1 MPLPASR
8 DRVALPM
15 PTVLALVF
23 AIAAIAAVPAT
34 ARQAQPAPAQA
45 AAAPAQPADEV
56 VVATFDGGQITRSEV
71 LDYLGQYV
79 IVPERQQEVYEAA
92 INAMIN
98 GRLLDRHIEEQGV
111 TVAPAEIDAEVEKVR
126 AQLKEQGQGDLN
138 NMLAD
143 LSMTPGELREQLGQ
157 GLRRSKFFL
166 TRADDATLEEYFEK
180 NKDIFTGT
188 LVKASHILI
197 QIDPDASEEQVEAA
211 RSKLLDLKKQ
221 IEAGELD
228 FAVAA
233 DNYSEDPANQETP
246 DGGNIGYFARRGQV
260 VDAFADA
267 AFELEVG
274 AVSDPVR
281 TDFGLHLIKLTDRR
295 EGDDLQFE
303 EIRDDVLGLYVQEQQ
318 ESLIESLRAQAK
330 IDIKP
335 MPEDFFPEPSTT
347 APAPAPARR
356 RPRRRPAADA
366 GSSEIGEVEPPLR
379 DGARRS
385 GRRSRRSPR
394 PGASSAAARAAPGA
408 GRRRGSARSATG
420 SRRG

>member
-1 MPLPASR
+1 MALPASR
-8 DRVALPM
+8 DRVVLPT
-15 PTVLALVF
+15 PTVLAL
-23 AIAAIAAVPAT
+23 ALALAAVPAT
-34 ARQAQPAPAQA
+34 ARKAQAQ
-45 AAAPAQPADEV
+45 AAPAQPADEV

-71 LDYLGQYV
+71 LAYLGQYV
-79 IVPERQQEVYEAA
+79 ILPERQQEVYEAA

-98 GRLLDRHIEEQGV
+98 GRLLDRHIEQEGV
-111 TVAPAEIDAEVEKVR
+111 TVAPAEIDAEVEKLR

-143 LSMTPGELREQLGQ
+143 LDMSPVELREQLGQ
-157 GLRRSKFFL
+157 GLRRSKYFL
-166 TRADDATLEEYFEK
+166 TKADDATLKEYFEK

-197 QIDPDASEEQVEAA
+197 EADPDASEEQVEAA

-221 IEAGELD
+221 VEAGELD

-233 DNYSEDPANQETP
+233 DTYSEDPANKETP

-267 AFELEVG
+267 AFGLEVG
-274 AVSDPVR
+274 AISDPVR
-281 TDFGLHLIKLTDRR
+281 TDFGLHLIKVTDRR

-335 MPEDFFPEPSTT
+335 MPEDFFPEPAATAT
-347 APAPAPARR
+347 APASVPAPAN
-356 RPRRRPAADA
+356 P
-366 GSSEIGEVEPPLR
+366 
-379 DGARRS
+379 
-385 GRRSRRSPR
+385 GR
-394 PGASSAAARAAPGA
+394 
-408 GRRRGSARSATG
+408 
-420 SRRG
+420 